1 MKYLIAI
8 VATTLALITGASADC
23 GLCTLTANTISSN
36 PVSTKAFAGT
46 GVTFNGPAVKSAE
59 KTGRVIAV
67 ELPRG

>member
-1 MKYLIAI
+1 MKYLFPI
-8 VATTLALITGASADC
+8 VATTLALISGASADC
-23 GLCTLTANTISSN
+23 GLCTVTANTLSSN

-59 KTGRVIAV
+59 QTGRVIAV

>member
-8 VATTLALITGASADC
+8 AATSLALITGASADQ
-23 GLCTLTANTISSN
+23 GLGTVNTLSSN